1 MKNLLFIL
9 NLILI
14 TSFILAQENT
24 EQTKPAVMRQ
34 YSQDQI
40 QNLVDNL
47 MNEYIKQDL
56 FSGVVLIAKDTKPVY
71 LKAFGMADFETKKE
85 NTTNTK
91 FDIGSINKD
100 FTAIAILQ
108 LAEKGL
114 LNLDDKIDKY
124 LNQFPKDVL
133 DNVTIRQLLTH
144 TSGFGD
150 YFMIPGVIPKL
161 RELTTVNQIISTFK
175 DEPLLFEPGTE
186 QQYSNAGFAVLG
198 AVIESITGMSYFDY
212 VDKNILATLKM
223 NNTYFDYKKIRED
236 KDIPAGYMFSSTGKK
251 ERIDYE
257 KSPSPAGSAF
267 STAEDLLKFELS
279 ILYDNKLITDE
290 MKILFANRY
299 KKSSNVSWE
308 KMLLDSAYISAYAGG
323 APGRNSVVYSQPA
336 TGYIIIVLANYD
348 EPIAEEVGNN
358 IYKLLAGKEIQKPGS
373 NVFRKLYSAYT
384 ENGNQYLKTHF
395 HDIIKDSFFEM
406 EEDFLL
412 NRVGYDLLN
421 EKRTKDAIEVFK
433 VNTDLFPEIANAWD
447 SLAEAYAADGQKELA
462 IRFYEKA
469 IEVNPQSP
477 AADNSRRMLEKL
489 GLEK

>member
-1 MKNLLFIL
+1 MLLP
-9 NLILI
+9 
-14 TSFILAQENT
+14 AQET
-24 EQTKPAVMRQ
+24 EQSKPAVMRQ
-34 YSQDQI
+34 YSQDEI

-47 MNEYIKQDL
+47 MNEYIQQDL
-56 FSGVVLIAKDTKPVY
+56 FSGVVLIAKDTRPVY

-100 FTAIAILQ
+100 FTSIAILQ

-114 LNLDDKIDKY
+114 LNLDDKINKY

-133 DNVTIRQLLTH
+133 DKVTIRQLLTH

-161 RELTTVNQIISTFK
+161 PELTTVDQIISTFK
-175 DEPLLFEPGTE
+175 DEPLLFEPGTDR
-186 QQYSNAGFAVLG
+186 QYSNAGFAVLG
-198 AVIESITGMSYFDY
+198 AVIESIFGMSYFDY
-212 VDKNILATLKM
+212 VDKNIVAPLKM
-223 NNTYFDYKKIRED
+223 NNTYFDYQKIRVD
-236 KDIPAGYMFSSTGKK
+236 KDIPAGYMFSSTGRK

-267 STAEDLLKFELS
+267 STADDLLKFELS
-279 ILYDNKLITDE
+279 ILNDNKLLNDE
-290 MKILFANRY
+290 MKVLFANRY
-299 KKSSNVSWE
+299 KNSSSVSWE
-308 KMLLDSAYISAYAGG
+308 KMLKDSAFISAYAGG

-348 EPIAEEVGNN
+348 EPVAEEVGNN
-358 IYKLLAGKEIQKPGS
+358 IYKLLADKEIIKPAP
-373 NVFRKLYSAYT
+373 NVFRKLYLAYAK
-384 ENGNQYLKTHF
+384 NGSKYLKTNF
-395 HDIIKDSFFEM
+395 NDIIKDSFFEM

-421 EKRTKDAIEVFK
+421 EKRLKDAIEVFK
-433 VNTDLFPEIANAWD
+433 VNTELFPGIANTWD
-447 SLAEAYAADGQKELA
+447 SLAEAYAADVQKELA
-462 IRFYEKA
+462 IKFYQKA
-469 IEVNPQSP
+469 IHINPQSP

>member
-1 MKNLLFIL
+1 MKFDNF
-9 NLILI
+9 
-14 TSFILAQENT
+14 A
-24 EQTKPAVMRQ
+24 
-34 YSQDQI
+34 
-40 QNLVDNL
+40 DNL
-47 MNEYIKQDL
+47 MNEYLKKDL
-56 FSGVVLIAKDTKPVY
+56 FSGVVLITKDTKPVY
-71 LKAFGMADFETKKE
+71 FKAFGMADFETKKE
-85 NTTNTK
+85 NTTDTK

-100 FTAIAILQ
+100 FTAVAILQ

-114 LNLDDKIDKY
+114 LNLDDKIGKY

-133 DNVTIRQLLTH
+133 EKVTIRQLLTH

-161 RELTTVNQIISTFK
+161 PELTTVDKIIATFK
-175 DEPLLFEPGTE
+175 EEPLLFEPGTDR
-186 QQYSNAGFAVLG
+186 QYSNAGFAVLG
-198 AVIESITGMSYFDY
+198 AVIENISGTNYFDY
-212 VDKNILATLKM
+212 VDKNILAPLKM
-223 NNTYFDYKKIRED
+223 NNTYFDYQKIRAD
-236 KDIPAGYMFSSTGKK
+236 KDIPAGYMFSSTGRK

-279 ILYDNKLITDE
+279 ILYDNKLLNDE
-290 MKILFANRY
+290 MKVLFANRY
-299 KKSSNVSWE
+299 EKSSNVSWK
-308 KMLLDSAYISAYAGG
+308 KMLIDSAFISAYAGG

-348 EPIAEEVGNN
+348 EPVAEEVGNN
-358 IYKLLAGKEIQKPGS
+358 IYKLLADKEIKKPAP
-373 NVFRKLYSAYT
+373 NVFRKLYLAYA
-384 ENGNQYLKTHF
+384 ENGSRYLKTNF
-395 HDIIKDSFFEM
+395 NDIIKDSFFEM

-421 EKRTKDAIEVFK
+421 EKRLKDAIEVFK
-433 VNTDLFPEIANAWD
+433 VNTELFPGIANTWD

-462 IRFYEKA
+462 IKFYKKA

-489 GLEK
+489 ELEK